1 MIQTIETEKS
11 ELKTE
16 ITSLKSQLAKYQ
28 QFKQELI
35 EGNNSL
41 EESISSIKKYFLLY
55 FKLKI
60 LLIFVIIAR

>member
-35 EGNNSL
+35 G
-41 EESISSIKKYFLLY
+41 
-55 FKLKI
+55 
-60 LLIFVIIAR
+60 